1 MQLSPVLL
9 AIVPAVPTAE
19 ATPHEATTAATTVAM
34 TVVLPLPVVNPVP
47 TVDTLPLRIGPLL
60 LPPDILL
67 SIGIIHL
74 LRNEMTFI
82 LPGMDLIL
90 CLPPGEEVRD
100 TRTVGGNHPRLLV
113 GTIIPAAVIGLI
125 GDSFLCWILI
135 VFSFSV
141 LLRSS
146 YIRIFIRSLKN

>member
-19 ATPHEATTAATTVAM
+19 ATPHEPTTAATTVAM

-47 TVDTLPLRIGPLL
+47 TVDTLPLRTGPLL

-100 TRTVGGNHPRLLV
+100 TRTVGGSHPRLLV
-113 GTIIPAAVIGLI
+113 GTIIPPAVIGLI